1 VIEQANSAA
10 QCAAQLSAGGGIIE
24 HVNAPRFRF
33 EARLLRP
40 RSQDLGAYIALRDRT
55 AELCE
60 SIDANIRVNGGVV
73 LGGWLQEQLDHAR
86 RSLLNAQKEFAEIPL
101 EVVWEDQFYNTVLT
115 AGKNDLLD
123 KYFAGSSYT
132 AAWFMGLISGVS
144 FSAIAAADTMASH
157 AGWTEAGPTNAPNYS
172 QSTRPAVTFSA
183 ASSGS
188 KATSAASAFSI
199 TQTGTVKGA
208 FIVTNSAKDGTTGV
222 AYSAGLFS
230 GGDRAV
236 INGDTLNVS
245 GTWSV

>member
-1 VIEQANSAA
+1 VIEQSNSAES
-10 QCAAQLSAGGGIIE
+10 CAAQMVAGGGMVE
-24 HVNAPRFRF
+24 HLNAPRFRF
-33 EARLLRP
+33 DVECR
-40 RSQDLGAYIALRDRT
+40 GADG
-55 AELCE
+55 ELKWTD
-60 SIDANIRVNGGVV
+60 SF
-73 LGGWLQEQLDHAR
+73 H
-86 RSLLNAQKEFAEIPL
+86 
-101 EVVWEDQFYNTVLT
+101 NTVLT

-123 KYFAGSSYT
+123 KYFAGSGYT
-132 AAWFMGLISGVS
+132 AAWFLGLISSVS
-144 FSAIAAADTMASH
+144 FSAIAAADTIASH

-199 TQTGTVKGA
+199 TATGTVKGA
-208 FIVTNSAKDGTTGV
+208 FIVTNSTKDGTTGV

>member
-1 VIEQANSAA
+1 LEQHVIEQANSNA
-10 QCAAQLSAGGGIIE
+10 QCAAQLSAGGGIVE
-24 HVNAPRFRF
+24 HINAPRFRF
-33 EARLLRP
+33 EVECR
-40 RSQDLGAYIALRDRT
+40 GADG
-55 AELCE
+55 ELK
-60 SIDANIRVNGGVV
+60 
-73 LGGWLQEQLDHAR
+73 WTDH
-86 RSLLNAQKEFAEIPL
+86 
-101 EVVWEDQFYNTVLT
+101 FYNTVLT

-132 AAWFMGLISGVS
+132 AAWFMGLISSVS
-144 FSAIAAADTMASH
+144 FSAISAADTIASH

-172 QSTRPAVTFSA
+172 QSTRPAVTFAA

-199 TQTGTVKGA
+199 TATGTVKGA
-208 FIVTNSAKDGTTGV
+208 FIVTNSTKDGTTGV

-245 GTWSV
+245 GSWSI